1 MKNLKPIAFSFGV
14 SLVIAFS
21 FLMATF
27 FVLAYSGPDAMKDA
41 LSTTGSYF
49 GAVATLGAAIIA
61 AFLFNDWKE
70 QHNKNLEKD
79 AVYKILS
86 TLELY
91 HFPLMKLANELLEIR
106 IGLSK
111 GFTKFQYNMNL
122 KKNPELKEKL
132 KYSAKIIESF
142 NGDSRISVLLEKYF
156 EEFTLLENQTAYY
169 VHIHNDM
176 KKSMGLTEFDSPLLM
191 CIVGNMDML
200 VPDST
205 SPVPYEKK
213 YENYIKAFNSLSNY
227 LISKPRA

>member
-1 MKNLKPIAFSFGV
+1 MNISKLASTVILATAFATLF
-14 SLVIAFS
+14 LFAFL
-21 FLMATF
+21 FYLYGD
-27 FVLAYSGPDAMKDA
+27 LKDA
-41 LSTTGSYF
+41 LSDTASFF
-49 GAVATLGAAIIA
+49 GGIATLVAAYIA
-61 AFLFNDWKE
+61 TQLFNDWKE

-191 CIVGNMDML
+191 CIVGNMGML

-205 SPVPYEKK
+205 SPAPYEEK

>member
-1 MKNLKPIAFSFGV
+1 MNISKMASTVILATVFST
-14 SLVIAFS
+14 I
-21 FLMATF
+21 FLFAIIF
-27 FVLAYSGPDAMKDA
+27 YLYGGGSDALRDA
-41 LSTTGSYF
+41 LSMTAGFF
-49 GAVATLGAAIIA
+49 GGIATLVAAYIA
-61 AFLFNDWKE
+61 TKLFNDWKE

-169 VHIHNDM
+169 VDIHNDM

-191 CIVGNMDML
+191 YIVGNMDML